1 MKASGGGNVMYKPIV
16 YNQNVVAYM
25 NGDKESQSSNFLPD
39 ISGSAQSHKSN
50 KIGLVEPSPYK
61 TPIRGS

>member
-25 NGDKESQSSNFLPD
+25 NGDKES
-39 ISGSAQSHKSN
+39 
-50 KIGLVEPSPYK
+50 
-61 TPIRGS
+61 